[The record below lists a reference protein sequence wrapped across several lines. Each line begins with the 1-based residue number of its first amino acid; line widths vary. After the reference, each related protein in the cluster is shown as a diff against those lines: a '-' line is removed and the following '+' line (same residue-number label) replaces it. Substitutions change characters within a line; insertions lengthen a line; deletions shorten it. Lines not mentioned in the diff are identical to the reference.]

1 MRATDSD
8 RVLVAALDRLTEA
21 VATLAARFPTEPR
34 EPDPTPAEPEIG
46 RETAQEPS
54 VDRRVVSLYPAPG
67 WTSLVRVGSLGHTH
81 TAVPAL
87 AVCRDGRVRVVVSD
101 AEGNVQ
107 IVDGSSLGDEVM
119 ISVPTIQD

>member
-1 MRATDSD
+1 MTTDSD
-8 RVLVAALDRLTEA
+8 RDLIAALDRLAEA
-21 VATLAARFPTEPR
+21 VAALVARFPAEP
-34 EPDPTPAEPEIG
+34 PDPSPTPDEPEIG
-46 RETAQEPS
+46 SDAAQEPA
-54 VDRRVVSLYPAPG
+54 VDRRVVSLFPAPG